1 MDKSFFV
8 DVTID
13 IAVERDVPSNIADAI
28 KKVTRLAWHKIDMG
42 NFSAEL
48 SMLLTTDAQVSRL
61 NKDYRNKDKP
71 TNVLSFSAAD
81 NSACLPDGVPVLLG
95 DVVLG
100 FETIREEAAR
110 HGKTFLDHACHLSVH
125 GVLHLAGFDHATDE
139 SAHEMQGLEI
149 AVLAAA
155 GIGDPYHTWVDA
167 VE

>member
-71 TNVLSFSAAD
+71 TNVIAVRANASAAIVG
-81 NSACLPDGVPVLLG
+81 P
-95 DVVLG
+95 
-100 FETIREEAAR
+100 
-110 HGKTFLDHACHLSVH
+110 
-125 GVLHLAGFDHATDE
+125 
-139 SAHEMQGLEI
+139 
-149 AVLAAA
+149 
-155 GIGDPYHTWVDA
+155 TW
-167 VE
+167 

>member
-139 SAHEMQGLEI
+139 SANEMQGLEI
-149 AVLAAA
+149 AVVAAD